1 MSGFCPCFGHFEDI
15 SQLQHLSLVSPTS
28 ALPKQF
34 EVTPADLAIHLN
46 DTAMFECQSPGLP
59 TPDVRWFRESVPLTP
74 GPRTH
79 IYPSGV
85 LEVAMVTMADFAQ
98 YRCEVS
104 NMERSRFSPF
114 ARLSQDLEGELFSP
128 FSPIC
133 MFLCLLA
140 LFCKRSESSEKCET
154 RMTASTLK
162 EDRNAPKVRKN
173 ATFIRTKHNMQIS
186 WVIPLM
192 KLQNDT

>member
-1 MSGFCPCFGHFEDI
+1 MFTIIFLNKGNNKKRNLFISCNLLCLVFVLALDI
-15 SQLQHLSLVSPTS
+15 LKTFHNSSTSLLSPTS

-133 MFLCLLA
+133 MLSLIHI
-140 LFCKRSESSEKCET
+140 SEPT
-154 RMTASTLK
+154 RQS
-162 EDRNAPKVRKN
+162 
-173 ATFIRTKHNMQIS
+173 
-186 WVIPLM
+186 
-192 KLQNDT
+192 

>member
-1 MSGFCPCFGHFEDI
+1 MSGFCPCSNLIVENALDI
-15 SQLQHLSLVSPTS
+15 LKTFHNSSTSLLSLPTS

-74 GPRTH
+74 GPRTL

-85 LEVAMVTMADFAQ
+85 LEVAMVTVADFAQ

-114 ARLSQDLEGELFSP
+114 ARLSLDLEGELVFLLSFFSHLRVS
-128 FSPIC
+128 F
-133 MFLCLLA
+133 FVGL
-140 LFCKRSESSEKCET
+140 
-154 RMTASTLK
+154 
-162 EDRNAPKVRKN
+162 V
-173 ATFIRTKHNMQIS
+173 
-186 WVIPLM
+186 
-192 KLQNDT
+192 LQKSGEF

>member
-1 MSGFCPCFGHFEDI
+1 MSGFCPCSNVIVENALHILKTFHN
-15 SQLQHLSLVSPTS
+15 SNTSLSLVSPTS

-34 EVTPADLAIHLN
+34 EVTPSDLAIHLN

-74 GPRTH
+74 GRRTR

-85 LEVAMVTMADFAQ
+85 LEVAMVTVADFAQ

-114 ARLSQDLEGELFSP
+114 ARLSLDLEGELVLGP
-128 FSPIC
+128 FFVSQKYGE
-133 MFLCLLA
+133 F
-140 LFCKRSESSEKCET
+140 
-154 RMTASTLK
+154 
-162 EDRNAPKVRKN
+162 
-173 ATFIRTKHNMQIS
+173 
-186 WVIPLM
+186 
-192 KLQNDT
+192 